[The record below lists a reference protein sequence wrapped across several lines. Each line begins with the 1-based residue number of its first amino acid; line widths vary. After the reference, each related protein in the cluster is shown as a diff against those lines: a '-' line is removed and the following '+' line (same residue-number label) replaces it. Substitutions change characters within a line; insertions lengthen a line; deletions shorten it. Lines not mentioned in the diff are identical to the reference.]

1 MMRGGG
7 GLLTKR
13 NAVLQR
19 GEVQA
24 EIIGGVIKTWKF
36 DPLPR
41 SIC

>member
-7 GLLTKR
+7 GSLTKR
-13 NAVLQR
+13 DAVLER

-24 EIIGGVIKTWKF
+24 EIIRGVIKTRKF